1 MLAFPV
7 QEESLF
13 ATDMFGPLKQESP
26 LPSLNSCLLE
36 SLSRALSLEE
46 YHEERESIRT
56 LKEFYE
62 HEPPSC
68 SMDSIGLP
76 PGLEDFGEP
85 KDLAQAEFFHSSF
98 GFVAPQFWQEAL
110 DASADSFN
118 IGDQLFN
125 GGEQQVDASMGTFA
139 AGQQTSDLGGQPL
152 IVDAQPFN
160 VSGRVGKQL
169 NADAQPFNISG
180 KPLNAD
186 AKPFNVIAKPLNA
199 NAQPFDMGGQT
210 FNIGG
215 KPLNADAKPFDM
227 VVHVQSFDASGQS
240 NDSMEP
246 FDVSGELFHVQDHS
260 FDANAPAFDD
270 DMKWFQAQSCWDTVL
285 STSPPARS
293 WIE

>member
-1 MLAFPV
+1 MFAFPV

-13 ATDMFGPLKQESP
+13 STDMFGPLKQESP
-26 LPSLNSCLLE
+26 LPSLNTCLLE

-56 LKEFYE
+56 LKEFYQ

-76 PGLEDFGEP
+76 PGLEDFGEH

-125 GGEQQVDASMGTFA
+125 GGEQQVDATMDTFA
-139 AGQQTSDLGGQPL
+139 AGQQ
-152 IVDAQPFN
+152 A
-160 VSGRVGKQL
+160 GKQL

-227 VVHVQSFDASGQS
+227 VVHVQSFDVSGQS
-240 NDSMEP
+240 NDSMAP
-246 FDVSGELFHVQDHS
+246 FGVSGELFHVQDHS
-260 FDANAPAFDD
+260 FDANTLAFDD
-270 DMKWFQAQSCWDTVL
+270 DMKWFQAQASWDTVLSTSDTVL

-293 WIE
+293 WID